1 MTHYLDQVPCGGSG
15 DNNIDENDEDDDDDN
30 DSDDVDDDVD
40 QETVTDFHRERMEE
54 HPLPRVSFSCICLF
68 SKHFGMYL
76 FLLKLKKWLYIQ
88 ICFFVLKEYFGRC
101 ALRAQLFQRRN

>member
-1 MTHYLDQVPCGGSG
+1 MLILGCLGLLGEEAYLCLTHYLDQVPCGGSG

-54 HPLPRVSFSCICLF
+54 HPLPQV
-68 SKHFGMYL
+68 L
-76 FLLKLKKWLYIQ
+76 FLSDPSPIIVYPCTDVML
-88 ICFFVLKEYFGRC
+88 
-101 ALRAQLFQRRN
+101 LRLD